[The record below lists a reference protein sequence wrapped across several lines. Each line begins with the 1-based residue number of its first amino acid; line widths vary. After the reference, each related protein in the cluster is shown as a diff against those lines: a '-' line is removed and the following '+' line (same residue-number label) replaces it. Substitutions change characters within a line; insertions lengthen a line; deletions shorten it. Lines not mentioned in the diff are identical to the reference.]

1 MKMPTREELQRWVDV
16 ISDDATRKAIQ
27 AKLDTDPDF
36 VREEIDRVIQ
46 QALDEAAARGDLT
59 PIGLN
64 DEGKMVYQSNI
75 YRGWPETGAKEKLT

>member
-16 ISDDATRKAIQ
+16 ISDDATRKAMQ

-46 QALDEAAARGDLT
+46 QALDEAAARDDLT

-75 YRGWPETGAKEKLT
+75 YRGRPETGAKEKLT

>member
-46 QALDEAAARGDLT
+46 QASMRLRRGAISLRSGSMTRARWST
-59 PIGLN
+59 
-64 DEGKMVYQSNI
+64 
-75 YRGWPETGAKEKLT
+75 